1 MYGTSELHLIEMVIQ
16 TKVSTKHTASSTF
29 TEPYNWKQVSGRS
42 QSTNPVAPAKI
53 FLR

>member
-16 TKVSTKHTASSTF
+16 TKVSTKHTASST
-29 TEPYNWKQVSGRS
+29 EPYNWKQVSGRS
-42 QSTNPVAPAKI
+42 QSTNAVAPAKI